1 MGKLGNTL
9 AMLKL
14 LETGRK
20 YSIKELSKKI
30 EVSPRMIKEYKVEL
44 EKAGIYIDTIYGVYG
59 GYVYNKKN
67 NYEVSFSINDVKIL
81 ERIIDKLPDKE
92 KQDLEYLL
100 EKIKTIVIYSEHQSV
115 KENPEETRMK
125 LNYLSRAIKNNS
137 EISIIYNGK
146 NKLLI
151 PHNISYYKDFIYVTG
166 FSKSDD
172 DLRTYNLSEI
182 NLK

>member
-9 AMLKL
+9 AMLKI

-20 YSIKELSKKI
+20 YSIKELAEKI

-44 EKAGIYIDTIYGVYG
+44 EKAGIYIDTVYGIYG

-67 NYEVSFSINDVKIL
+67 NYDVSFNISDVNVL
-81 ERIIDKLPDKE
+81 ERVLDKLDDKE

-100 EKIKTIVIYSEHQSV
+100 EKIKTIVIYSEHQNV
-115 KENPEETRMK
+115 KENPEETRLKM
-125 LNYLSRAIKNNS
+125 NYLSKAIKNNS
-137 EISIIYNGK
+137 EISIVYKGK
-146 NKLLI
+146 NKLLV
-151 PHNISYYKDFIYVTG
+151 PHNISYYKDYIYVTG